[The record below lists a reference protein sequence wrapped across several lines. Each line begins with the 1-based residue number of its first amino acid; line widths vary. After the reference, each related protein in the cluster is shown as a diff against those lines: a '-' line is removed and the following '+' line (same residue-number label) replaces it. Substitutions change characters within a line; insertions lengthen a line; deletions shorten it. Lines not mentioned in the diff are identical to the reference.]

1 MSPVAEKQLCVPPH
15 QSSSSP
21 CKTRCNNPLSL
32 VSSGWP
38 RTRDSQLCGRVP
50 VLQVTARVTCPRVSA
65 AVCGLTSFVLAHVRC
80 IRTWGLMDWGSLGG
94 PKPVEGTGLWEGSR
108 AAHRAWPELGTR
120 AHDSCYLHHETFFL
134 FLWFG

>member
-1 MSPVAEKQLCVPPH
+1 M
-15 QSSSSP
+15 
-21 CKTRCNNPLSL
+21 
-32 VSSGWP
+32 
-38 RTRDSQLCGRVP
+38 
-50 VLQVTARVTCPRVSA
+50 LQVTPRVTCPRVSA

-108 AAHRAWPELGTR
+108 AAHRAWPELGTG
-120 AHDSCYLHHETFFL
+120 ATTHVTCIMKLFFL